1 MAHSKYYD
9 DTRYT
14 CDAEMREHLKE
25 IENRYGEFIPEKE
38 SPVLKRNLEWEAYV
52 DSLPQQDTN
61 KYIRTVKGVSVDVY
75 DVLKG
80 FNVTCPAMQHALK
93 KMLCSGLRGHK
104 GSVQDKEEA
113 IASIKRSIELD
124 G

>member
-1 MAHSKYYD
+1 MAGSEYYNVEYDELLKKY
-9 DTRYT
+9 
-14 CDAEMREHLKE
+14 
-25 IENRYGEFIPEKE
+25 PQ
-38 SPVLKRNLEWEAYV
+38 RNLEWEAYV
-52 DSLPQQDTN
+52 DSLPQQQKSN
-61 KYIRTVKGVSVDVY
+61 KYIRTVKGVEMDVY

-104 GSVQDKEEA
+104 DSVQDKNEA
-113 IASIKRSIELD
+113 IASIKRSIELE